1 MTTNPFLWPEWGELR
16 LRHRFNPHCLR
27 RCNVLKRNDLIQIF
41 HWFRS
46 PFRCNV
52 NWNYFITK
60 HTAGKVILRH
70 LFFILHQ
77 IDRFMINPQKLFVLR
92 VFVMFTFSL
101 IWCQIFFS
109 LLFFSPLKSVWL
121 YLKLFSDTLMIFF
134 QLFSGTYWDGNR
146 IVCILNE
153 NSPFFKERKKHVH
166 GICKLVSNGDL
177 LKSLI
182 RSKKK
187 FKRNSEI
194 NK

>member
-1 MTTNPFLWPEWGELR
+1 MTKNAFLWPEWGELR

-101 IWCQIFFS
+101 IWCQIFFFS
-109 LLFFSPLKSVWL
+109 SFFLAIKKCLTVFETIFKHLEDFFPTIFRHLLRWK
-121 YLKLFSDTLMIFF
+121 
-134 QLFSGTYWDGNR
+134 
-146 IVCILNE
+146 
-153 NSPFFKERKKHVH
+153 
-166 GICKLVSNGDL
+166 
-177 LKSLI
+177 
-182 RSKKK
+182 
-187 FKRNSEI
+187 
-194 NK
+194 